1 MFGESGCS
9 ARSSARSV
17 VLLAIAAGTAELVTM
32 LPYLAAIA
40 MITAAGLSAVTSA
53 SILAGYCLIMATR
66 QCSVVRADRGR
77 RPTGQAAE
85 RVDSFISRHGDSAM
99 GWVFGIAGFYL
110 AGNAAAVLFVN

>member
-1 MFGESGCS
+1 MLGSG
-9 ARSSARSV
+9 SSARSV

-53 SILAGYCLIMATR
+53 SILAGYCLIMATPAVLLLCGR
-66 QCSVVRADRGR
+66 IVAGDRLDKPLSG
-77 RPTGQAAE
+77 G
-85 RVDSFISRHGDSAM
+85 VDSFISRHGDSAM

>member
-1 MFGESGCS
+1 VLGS
-9 ARSSARSV
+9 ASSARSV

-53 SILAGYCLIMATR
+53 SILAGYCLIMATPAVLLLCGR
-66 QCSVVRADRGR
+66 IVAGDRLDKPLSG
-77 RPTGQAAE
+77 
-85 RVDSFISRHGDSAM
+85 VDSFISRHGDSAM

>member
-1 MFGESGCS
+1 MLGS
-9 ARSSARSV
+9 ASSARSV
-17 VLLAIAAGTAELVTM
+17 VLLGIAAGTAELVTM

-53 SILAGYCLIMATR
+53 SILAGYCLIMATPAVLLLCGR
-66 QCSVVRADRGR
+66 IVAGDRLDKPLSG
-77 RPTGQAAE
+77 
-85 RVDSFISRHGDSAM
+85 VDSFISRHGDSAM